1 MNQRSRE
8 FWRKIAHMLIGTA
21 CVSGAYV
28 VLQEY
33 GSGVLDLVLGS
44 VLAALVLCDVL
55 IADYGW
61 KLPLYHQLQRPHE
74 ERGLHA
80 ATLGF
85 IGGVLAYKLFLLP
98 AAIAAIGMLI
108 YGDAA
113 AAIAGLLA
121 VTGKKKA
128 TAARIATMFLVS
140 AAIGLL
146 LLGWIGVA
154 MAVVAT
160 LAEAYAAK
168 IDDSLTIPLLAGL
181 AGELLLRFFLR

>member
-21 CVSGAYV
+21 CVSGAYI

-33 GSGVLDLVLGS
+33 GSGTLDVVLGS
-44 VLAALVLCDVL
+44 VLAILVLCDVL

-74 ERGLHA
+74 ERGLHT
-80 ATLGF
+80 ATLGLLAG
-85 IGGVLAYKLFLLP
+85 IIAYKLFLLP

-113 AAIAGLLA
+113 AAISGLLA
-121 VTGKKKA
+121 GAGRKKA
-128 TAARIATMFLVS
+128 TLARVSTMFLVS
-140 AAIGLL
+140 AALGLL
-146 LLGWIGVA
+146 LLGWVGVA

-160 LAEAYAAK
+160 LAEAFVTK
-168 IDDSLTIPLLAGL
+168 IDDALTIPILAGL
-181 AGELLLRFFLR
+181 AGELLLRFFLG